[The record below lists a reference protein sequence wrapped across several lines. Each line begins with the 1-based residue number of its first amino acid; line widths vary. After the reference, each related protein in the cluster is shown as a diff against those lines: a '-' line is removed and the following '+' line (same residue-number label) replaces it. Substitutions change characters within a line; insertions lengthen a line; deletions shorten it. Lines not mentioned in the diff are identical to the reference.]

1 MEKGIE
7 FLPVSREDMI
17 DRGWYYYD
25 FLVVTA
31 DGYIDHP
38 SFGTT
43 LIARLLESRG
53 YRVAILPQP
62 DWHSAEAFRAMGKPR
77 YGVLIG
83 GGNLDSMVAHY
94 TVAKRRRTRD
104 LYSEGG
110 QMGKR
115 PDRPTIVY
123 ANRAREAFPDTPI
136 VIGGL
141 EASLRRFAHYD
152 YWDDRVRRSILFDAP
167 ADLLVYGMGESATV
181 EIARRLARKTPPADI
196 TDVPGTAYITDAV
209 GELKFHRADCPS
221 YEAVCADKTAY
232 ARATKV
238 EYDEHD
244 PIRGCAVVQPCEGRY
259 LVVNPPARPLRREE
273 LDALYAL
280 PYTRA
285 VHPMYKEG
293 IPAIEEVQFSITH
306 NRGCFGGCNFCAL
319 AFHQGRMVTSRSIES
334 VLEEAELLTH
344 EPGFKGYIHDVG
356 GPTANFRHTS
366 CQKQKRCG
374 MCKNRSCLAPEP
386 CPNLDADHS
395 EYTELLRRMR
405 EIPGIKKVFVRSGIR
420 YDYMLQDKDRSFFKE
435 LVQYH
440 ISGQLKVAPE
450 HCVDTVLGYMGKPPV
465 AVYERF
471 LDKYHALNARYGKAQ
486 FVVPYLM
493 SSHPGSRMEDAV
505 ALALYLKAHNARPEQ
520 VQDFYPTPGT
530 ISTCMYH
537 TGIDPITMKDVYV
550 PTDAHEKAM
559 QRALLQYTDPKNA
572 RLVREALVFAGRE
585 DLIGYGGKCLVR
597 PAKSENRTAPGEGKE
612 KNHGNKKHP
621 PVRVSARNERGGVHP
636 HGGGQDKRH
645 AKGAAHS
652 GNNAPSDRGA
662 RRKSGRVARHGKP
675 ASQDKA

>member
-1 MEKGIE
+1 MKGENGMMTKGVE
-7 FLPVSREDMI
+7 FLPVSRDEMI

-43 LIARLLESRG
+43 LIARLLESKG

-62 DWHSAEAFRAMGKPR
+62 DWHTADAFRAMGKPR

-110 QMGKR
+110 VMGKR

-152 YWDDRVRRSILFDAP
+152 YWDDKVRRSILFDAP

-181 EIARRLARKTPPADI
+181 EIARRLAKKMPVSDI
-196 TDVPGTAYITDAV
+196 TDIPGTAYITDRV

-221 YEAVCADKTAY
+221 YEEVCSDLTAY
-232 ARATKV
+232 ARATKI

-244 PIRGCAVVQPCEGRY
+244 PIRGCAVLQPCQGRT

-280 PYTRA
+280 PYTRE
-285 VHPMYKEG
+285 VHPMYTGG
-293 IPAIEEVQFSITH
+293 IPAIEEVRFSITH
-306 NRGCFGGCNFCAL
+306 NRGCFGGCSFCAL
-319 AFHQGRMVTSRSIES
+319 AFHQGRMVTSRSIQS

-344 EPGFKGYIHDVG
+344 DPEFKGYIHDVG
-356 GPTANFRHTS
+356 GPSANFRHTS

-395 EYTELLRRMR
+395 EYTELLQKMR
-405 EIPGIKKVFVRSGIR
+405 QIPGIKKVFVRSGIR
-420 YDYMLQDKDRSFFKE
+420 YDYMLQDKDKKQTFFRE
-435 LVQYH
+435 LVNYH

-450 HCVDTVLGYMGKPPV
+450 HCVSSVLDYMGKPHFDV
-465 AVYERF
+465 FEKFWHQYRRLNEERGTEQY
-471 LDKYHALNARYGKAQ
+471 L
-486 FVVPYLM
+486 VPYLM
-493 SSHPGSRMEDAV
+493 SSHPGCTLRDAV
-505 ALALYLKAHNARPEQ
+505 ELAEFLHRSGRVPEQ

-530 ISTCMYH
+530 LSTCMYY
-537 TGIDPITMKDVYV
+537 TGIDPRNMSPVYV
-550 PTDAHEKAM
+550 AKDPKDKAM
-559 QRALLQYTDPKNA
+559 QRALLQWSRPEKRA
-572 RLVREALVFAGRE
+572 LVVEALEETGRT
-585 DLIGYGGKCLVR
+585 DLIGYEKKCLLR
-597 PAKSENRTAPGEGKE
+597 PRKGEPYGQPAAKPE
-612 KNHGNKKHP
+612 KP
-621 PVRVSARNERGGVHP
+621 ELPERRP
-636 HGGGQDKRH
+636 
-645 AKGAAHS
+645 
-652 GNNAPSDRGA
+652 
-662 RRKSGRVARHGKP
+662 RRKDKEAAGNRGRRNTPTARQPMQKGKMSP
-675 ASQDKA
+675 KKKAAFAKKRQGK